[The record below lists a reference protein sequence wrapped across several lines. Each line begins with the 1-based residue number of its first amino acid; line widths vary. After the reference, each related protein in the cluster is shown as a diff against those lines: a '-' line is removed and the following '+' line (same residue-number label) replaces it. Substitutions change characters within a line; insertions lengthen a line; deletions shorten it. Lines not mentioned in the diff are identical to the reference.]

1 MLGHVSKSTG
11 GPLRMLSVQE
21 AAGELGISRSLTYQ
35 LLSSGALRSVKIRR
49 RRLVPREA
57 IETYIASLP
66 PAARASCHASSQ
78 FYLRF
83 SPVR

>member
-1 MLGHVSKSTG
+1 MLNRTSKATG

-21 AAGELGISRSLTYQ
+21 AAGELGISRSLTYE

-57 IETYIASLP
+57 IEAFIAGL
-66 PAARASCHASSQ
+66 AAAGRAS
-78 FYLRF
+78 
-83 SPVR
+83 

>member
-1 MLGHVSKSTG
+1 MLNQTSNLNG

-57 IETYIASLP
+57 IEAFIAGL
-66 PAARASCHASSQ
+66 PAAGRAS
-78 FYLRF
+78 
-83 SPVR
+83 

>member
-1 MLGHVSKSTG
+1 MLDHISKSTG

-21 AAGELGISRSLTYQ
+21 AAGELGISRSLTYE
-35 LLSSGALRSVKIRR
+35 LLSSGALRSVKIG

-66 PAARASCHASSQ
+66 PAARAS
-78 FYLRF
+78 
-83 SPVR
+83 